1 MSQAAAEGGAAASRG
16 RPSPPAPAAPS
27 AFLAA
32 GGWAAEQLGEDAENG
47 EPRRKAAA
55 AAAGAEETE
64 AGGAWPLSCR
74 LPPEAG
80 EEMKEVEE
88 CIEEM
93 LIRLDEFC
101 GMTDMIRSDT
111 SKLLEEMIPLIKAK
125 VSEMN
130 NVYTKVDKLE
140 AFVKMAGHH
149 VAFLEEQVL
158 QAEKANAGF
167 PSSIQ
172 KLLGSVAF
180 PLFKK
185 TCTPAAQHNY
195 NLPELYRTE
204 DYFPIKYIGS
214 KHQTH

>member
-1 MSQAAAEGGAAASRG
+1 MSQAAAEGRAAASGG
-16 RPSPPAPAAPS
+16 RPSPPAYSSSS
-27 AFLAA
+27 AFPAID
-32 GGWAAEQLGEDAENG
+32 GWAAELIADAAEDG

-55 AAAGAEETE
+55 EERE
-64 AGGAWPLSCR
+64 AGGARPLAYCLS
-74 LPPEAG
+74 PETG
-80 EEMKEVEE
+80 KEMKEVEE

-111 SKLLEEMIPLIKAK
+111 SILLEEMIPLIKAK

-149 VAFLEEQVL
+149 VSFLEEQIL
-158 QAEKANAGF
+158 QAEKIHAGC
-167 PSSIQ
+167 PPSIQ
-172 KLLGSVAF
+172 KLLGPLVF

-185 TCTPAAQHNY
+185 TCTPDGQQSY

-204 DYFPIKYIGS
+204 DYFPIKCIGS
-214 KHQTH
+214 KYQSH

>member
-1 MSQAAAEGGAAASRG
+1 MSQAAAEGGAAASGG
-16 RPSPPAPAAPS
+16 RPSPPASSSSSS
-27 AFLAA
+27 AFPAID
-32 GGWAAEQLGEDAENG
+32 GWAAELIADAAENG

-55 AAAGAEETE
+55 EEEE
-64 AGGAWPLSCR
+64 ARPLPYC
-74 LPPEAG
+74 LPPETG
-80 EEMKEVEE
+80 KEMKEVEE

-111 SKLLEEMIPLIKAK
+111 SILLEEMIPLIKAK

-149 VAFLEEQVL
+149 VSFLEEQIL
-158 QAEKANAGF
+158 QAEKTHAGC

-172 KLLGSVAF
+172 KLLGSLVF

-185 TCTPAAQHNY
+185 TYTPDAQKSY

-204 DYFPIKYIGS
+204 DYFPIKCIGS
-214 KHQTH
+214 KYQSH

>member
-16 RPSPPAPAAPS
+16 FHEPPASSFSTFPTVD
-27 AFLAA
+27 
-32 GGWAAEQLGEDAENG
+32 GRAAELIADAAEDG
-47 EPRRKAAA
+47 EPRRKAAV
-55 AAAGAEETE
+55 EERE
-64 AGGAWPLSCR
+64 AGGARPLAYCLS
-74 LPPEAG
+74 LEAG
-80 EEMKEVEE
+80 KEMKEVEG

-111 SKLLEEMIPLIKAK
+111 SILLEEMIPLIKAK

-149 VAFLEEQVL
+149 VSLLEEQIL
-158 QAEKANAGF
+158 QAEKTHAGC

-172 KLLGSVAF
+172 KLLGSLVF

-185 TCTPAAQHNY
+185 TYTPEAQQSY

-214 KHQTH
+214 KYQSH

>member
-1 MSQAAAEGGAAASRG
+1 MSQAAAEGGAAASGG
-16 RPSPPAPAAPS
+16 RPSPPASSSSSS
-27 AFLAA
+27 AFPAID
-32 GGWAAEQLGEDAENG
+32 GWAAELIADAAENG

-55 AAAGAEETE
+55 EEEE
-64 AGGAWPLSCR
+64 ARPLPYC
-74 LPPEAG
+74 LPPETG
-80 EEMKEVEE
+80 KEMKEVEE

-101 GMTDMIRSDT
+101 GMTDMKNGCSYNTVGFPFILLQIRSDT
-111 SKLLEEMIPLIKAK
+111 SILLEEMIPLIKAK

-149 VAFLEEQVL
+149 VSFLEEQIL
-158 QAEKANAGF
+158 QAEKTHAGC

-172 KLLGSVAF
+172 KLLGSLVF

-185 TCTPAAQHNY
+185 
-195 NLPELYRTE
+195 
-204 DYFPIKYIGS
+204 FPVS
-214 KHQTH
+214 